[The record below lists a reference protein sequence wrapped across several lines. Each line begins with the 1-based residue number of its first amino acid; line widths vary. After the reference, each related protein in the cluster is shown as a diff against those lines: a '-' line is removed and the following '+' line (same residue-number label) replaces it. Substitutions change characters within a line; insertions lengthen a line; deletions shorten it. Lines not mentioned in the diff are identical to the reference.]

1 MYTHFKSNRIQASAD
16 QREVGFE
23 SIMYKHSLTNSY
35 ELTTAKAYYERY
47 NRCGTTFNIGF
58 IQDGGV
64 HDGNWG
70 LIKNHFYHKINETN
84 PTGITKLSE
93 SSDKLPLYPL
103 IDEIAISKKD
113 VNVFRSSWDFGY
125 YTRSLSG
132 GKSEDVPGTV
142 DNTEERSYLASTAMK
157 VKNEYNLYS
166 FNYQVIESKEEL
178 DEILKNSTNDTEVL
192 MFEDENEIIADF
204 YITDVA
210 TRILR
215 TDGVLNA
222 IKNYVSAQNSA
233 GDKTTLNDDA
243 DFYINKNVISQFVV
257 DSIQLYTKR
266 FKGSASSIVNTIDI
280 NLIGDGGF
288 SPDNNFTYKSHK
300 QKPMN
305 FRLIYNK
312 RLGYSYDI
320 KPMIKIKS

>member
-1 MYTHFKSNRIQASAD
+1 MKLLLI
-16 QREVGFE
+16 
-23 SIMYKHSLTNSY
+23 SISQTL
-35 ELTTAKAYYERY
+35 L
-47 NRCGTTFNIGF
+47 
-58 IQDGGV
+58 
-64 HDGNWG
+64 
-70 LIKNHFYHKINETN
+70 L
-84 PTGITKLSE
+84 
-93 SSDKLPLYPL
+93 
-103 IDEIAISKKD
+103 
-113 VNVFRSSWDFGY
+113 
-125 YTRSLSG
+125 
-132 GKSEDVPGTV
+132 
-142 DNTEERSYLASTAMK
+142 
-157 VKNEYNLYS
+157 
-166 FNYQVIESKEEL
+166 
-178 DEILKNSTNDTEVL
+178 
-192 MFEDENEIIADF
+192 
-204 YITDVA
+204 
-210 TRILR
+210 RILR

-222 IKNYVSAQNSA
+222 IRNYVSAQNSA

-266 FKGSASSIVNTIDI
+266 FKGSASSIVNTVDI